1 MRAVEVIQC
10 VIVSAVLATPFV
22 FYFASMVK

>member
-1 MRAVEVIQC
+1 MRVVEVIQC
-10 VIVSAVLATPFV
+10 VIVSAVLAVPFV